1 MAFCSNC
8 GSQLDGYTCRNC
20 GAMQVTPSANQPTAP
35 NQPTMAYYGSQP
47 GYPAGYPP
55 QAPPPPPSKSML
67 PLILGLVAAFVLV
80 VGGIGL
86 FIALSGDDGDDTA
99 SASATT
105 SEEASAEPTDSPTPK
120 PTATR
125 TKTAQPE
132 PAATVT
138 VTKKPN
144 PTVTVTKRADP
155 VPEPVDTPEQESSA
169 RDCGNDIWADGTA
182 SCPFAGNVVQAYY
195 DSGGAST
202 LYGVYSPVTG
212 EYYDVDCW
220 GVNPVTCQTGRAII
234 FFY

>member
-20 GAMQVTPSANQPTAP
+20 GAVQVAPSATTQPT
-35 NQPTMAYYGSQP
+35 QPTMAYYTGQP
-47 GYPAGYPP
+47 GYPPGYPP
-55 QAPPPPPSKSML
+55 QSPPPPPKKSMV
-67 PLILGLVAAFVLV
+67 PLIAGLAAALLLII
-80 VGGIGL
+80 GGIGL

-99 SASATT
+99 SASATS
-105 SEEASAEPTDSPTPK
+105 SEEASESTGASDSPTPK
-120 PTATR
+120 PTATK
-125 TKTAQPE
+125 TKSAQPE
-132 PAATVT
+132 PRATVT
-138 VTKKPN
+138 VTKKPI

-155 VPEPVDTPEQESSA
+155 VPDPIDTPEQESSA